1 MRYFV
6 ESYGCT
12 MNYGEGD
19 ELSEKMRLLGHIPA
33 DSPDDA
39 DIVVLNTCTVV
50 DTTEKKMISRIS
62 DLKKAGKEIVVT
74 GCMAKAQDAR
84 IKVRLPDSMIIPPGS
99 YDTFSNSVADRYGS
113 SDVTA
118 SAVKTPTAVLP
129 IAQGC
134 VGNCSYCITKLAR
147 GELMSYPVGGLVK
160 RFEEMVGNGAKEI
173 LITAQDTACYGW
185 DIGTNLPTLLGELL
199 RTEGEYRIRIGMM
212 NPNSLMDI
220 TERLLEA
227 MDDDRVYKF
236 LHIPVQSGSDSILK
250 EMNRPYTADEFMIL
264 VAFLR
269 SKYPDISISTDI
281 ISGFPGET
289 DEDHRMSVELIH
301 ELNADTVNVTRFS
314 ARPGTV
320 AFSMKGQIHGRTCK
334 ERSREITSTKSDA
347 AFGCNEAMVGRI
359 CRVLVTESGKGGT
372 MIARTEN
379 YRPVGVDGMYELG
392 TFLDVEITSAAS
404 THLFGRVL
412 NK

>member
-19 ELSEKMRLLGHIPA
+19 ELSEKMRLLGHVPA
-33 DSPDDA
+33 DSPEDA
-39 DIVVLNTCTVV
+39 EIVVLNTCTVV

-62 DLKKAGKEIVVT
+62 DLKKEGKEIIVT

-84 IKVRLPDSMIIPPGS
+84 IRVRLPDSVMIPPGS
-99 YDTFSNSVADRYGS
+99 YYLFSESVSKRYGS
-113 SDVTA
+113 SDVA
-118 SAVKTPTAVLP
+118 APAVQNMTAVLP

-147 GELMSYPVGGLVK
+147 GDLVSYPSADIVR
-160 RFEEMVGNGAKEI
+160 RFTEMIENGAKEI
-173 LITAQDTACYGW
+173 LLTAQDTACYGW
-185 DIGTNLPTLLGELL
+185 DIDSSLPALLAELL
-199 RTEGEYRIRIGMM
+199 KVNGEYRIRIGMM

-220 TERLLEA
+220 TEKLLDSMNDE
-227 MDDDRVYKF
+227 RVYKF
-236 LHIPVQSGSDSILK
+236 IHIPVQSGSNDILK
-250 EMNRPYTADEFMIL
+250 MMNRPYTADEFMIL

-289 DEDHRMSVELIH
+289 NEDHMKSVELIM
-301 ELNADTVNVTRFS
+301 ELGADTVNVTRFS

-320 AFSMKGQIHGRTCK
+320 AFSMDGQVHGRTCK
-334 ERSREITSTKSDA
+334 ERSREITSIKSDT
-347 AFGCNEAMVGRI
+347 AFGCNEAMIGKV
-359 CRVLVTESGKGGT
+359 CRVLVTERGRDGT

-379 YRPVGVDGMYELG
+379 YRPVGIKGTFKLG
-392 TFLDVEITSAAS
+392 TFLDVEIVSAAP

>member
-1 MRYFV
+1 
-6 ESYGCT
+6 

-33 DSPDDA
+33 DSSDDA

-62 DLKKAGKEIVVT
+62 DLKKTGKEIIVT

-84 IKVRLPDSMIIPPGS
+84 IKVRLPDSIIVPPGS

-113 SDVTA
+113 SNVTA

-147 GELMSYPVGGLVK
+147 GELMSYPVDGLVK

-220 TERLLEA
+220 NERLLEA
-227 MDDDRVYKF
+227 MNDERVYKF

-250 EMNRPYTADEFMIL
+250 DMNRPYTADEFMIL

-269 SKYPDISISTDI
+269 SKYSDLSISTDI

-289 DEDHRMSVELIH
+289 DDDHGKSVELIR

-320 AFSMKGQIHGRTCK
+320 AFSMKNQVHGRTCK

-347 AFGCNEAMVGRI
+347 AFGCNEAMVGRT
-359 CRVLVTESGKGGT
+359 CRALVTEYGKEGT

-379 YRPVGVDGMYELG
+379 YRPVGVDGSYELG